1 MSEGAD
7 SKRSKHR
14 RMSTSV
20 ARHETTAW
28 IRAHL
33 LHARLDPARG
43 VAFSPLS
50 AQPLNLHERPGESAL
65 LPRSGQ
71 ATVLSI
77 HRMNAGEG
85 YLYLLRHV
93 AAGDVDRRMATPLTA
108 YYTASGYPPGRWM
121 GQGLGGLGADGLVPG
136 SEVTEAQMAALFGR
150 AEDPLTGRT
159 LGEPYRVFKGP
170 EERIRDRIRDLGPA
184 LSDAERERAVAGI
197 RREEMRKK
205 SRQAVAGFDLTFSPV
220 KSVSALWATA
230 DVGIQEQIAAAHHE
244 AVADVLSLIEQHAA
258 FTRSG
263 DGGIAQLDTRGLIA
277 AAFDH
282 WDSRS
287 GDPQLHTHVVV
298 ANRVQGPGHAWRTL
312 DGRVLYRAA
321 VAMSEIHNVLLADHL
336 ARRLG
341 VKWELRER
349 GSRRNP
355 AFEIDAIP
363 DELLREFSARTEQIE
378 ANLTALL
385 DERLDQIHPPDRR
398 EMYALRQHA
407 TLMNRPAKHLAQP
420 LTLLMAQWRK
430 RADQAIGPD
439 AVAAIQRALNNAGE
453 RPLAAADLSPE
464 TVDAYGAA
472 TVLTL
477 QTKRAT
483 WTRWN
488 LLAEAARQTRLLR
501 FVSTTDRV
509 AALQAIVERAEQ
521 HSISLTA
528 PDLVTIP
535 VTRASG
541 ENVFTIHNGQIYT
554 SPVILGAEAVLRDLA
569 HDTNGP
575 TIAPATIHTAG
586 LSPDKAAAL
595 RRIATSG
602 QKLEALIGPAGTG
615 KTSLLSALAA
625 SWEASH
631 GDGSTI
637 ALAPSSAASTVLSD
651 AIGAPTENIAKWIF
665 ESAGLGAEQRRDM
678 ILHTEHAAGLARR
691 SGRRLR
697 HQRLMAQLAALRAEH
712 DRWSFHKNQLVIVD
726 EASMA
731 STMELAT
738 LARAANTAGAK
749 LLLVGDDAQLSA
761 ADTSGAFRLIAHDT
775 QAAELTDVWRFT
787 NPWERDASLALRR
800 GDLTA
805 IDAYDNHH
813 RLTAGSSE
821 AMEDAAYKAWLVD
834 INHGK
839 TSLLIAADNTTVAR
853 LNARAHLD
861 RISMGEVEPDGIEL
875 HNGNYVG
882 LGDHIVTRLNNRRLS
897 YGHRQFVKNGDHWT
911 VIHRWPDGSLTVR
924 NHTGNTVTLPST
936 YVQESVELAYA
947 TTAHR
952 AQGTTVDT
960 AHLLVTEQL
969 TRALIYV
976 GMTRGRETNRA
987 YVATHQTTS
996 DLHEPHADQTMQD
1009 VLGAV
1014 LNDPGVEQSAHEV
1027 MRQELDNGT
1036 RLDRLIPIHEHLC
1049 QLDAKKR
1056 YQPAIAASALDP
1068 ADQAALQ
1075 ASPAYGPLIAELRR
1089 AENAGL
1095 NITDLLL
1102 HAVNQS
1108 PLATANDVAAVIH
1121 HRVQR
1126 LTARSLH
1133 KTGRHATQILG
1144 LITPAAHVSDPT
1156 LIAPL
1161 RELESQIIERAN
1173 WLAEELLAHPRAW
1186 YRDLRHAAGNPPDQE
1201 LAEFA
1206 REIAAYRERYQI
1218 HGHSI
1223 LGDAPPANADERHHQ
1238 HSRLAKMLTGFS
1250 PDAVERS
1257 IDSTGIAE
1265 APTQPTPLPQPD

>member
-1 MSEGAD
+1 M
-7 SKRSKHR
+7 
-14 RMSTSV
+14 
-20 ARHETTAW
+20 
-28 IRAHL
+28 
-33 LHARLDPARG
+33 
-43 VAFSPLS
+43 
-50 AQPLNLHERPGESAL
+50 
-65 LPRSGQ
+65 
-71 ATVLSI
+71 LSI

-108 YYTASGYPPGRWM
+108 YYTAAGYPHGRWI
-121 GQGLGGLGADGLVPG
+121 GHGLTGLGDGELVPG

-159 LGEPYRVFKGP
+159 LSEPYRVFKGP
-170 EERIRDRIRDLGPA
+170 EERIRDRIRDLDPA
-184 LSDAERERAVAGI
+184 LPNAEREPAVARI

-230 DVGIQEQIAAAHHE
+230 DVGTQEQIVAAHHE

-298 ANRVQGPGHAWRTL
+298 ANRVQGPDGAWRTL

-336 ARRLG
+336 TRRLG
-341 VKWELRER
+341 VNWELRER

-355 AFEIDAIP
+355 AFEIDTIP
-363 DELLREFSARTEQIE
+363 DELIREFSARTAQIE
-378 ANLTALL
+378 TNLSALL
-385 DERLDQIHPPDRR
+385 DERSDQIHPPNPR

-407 TLMNRPAKHLAQP
+407 TLMNRPTKHLAQP
-420 LTLLMAQWRK
+420 LAVLMAHWRK
-430 RADQAIGPD
+430 RADQAIGHD
-439 AVAAIQRALNNAGE
+439 AVAAIQRSLNAAGE

-464 TVDAYGAA
+464 TIEAYGAA

-501 FVSTTDRV
+501 FVSTNDRF

-541 ENVFTIHNGQIYT
+541 ESVFTIHNGQIYT
-554 SPVILGAEAVLRDLA
+554 SPVILGAEAILLDQAR
-569 HDTNGP
+569 DTNGP
-575 TIAPATIHTAG
+575 TIALATIHTAG

-625 SWEASH
+625 SWEAEY
-631 GDGSTI
+631 GDGSVI
-637 ALAPSSAASTVLSD
+637 ALAPSSAASTVLAD
-651 AIGAPTENIAKWIF
+651 AIDTPAENIAKWIH
-665 ESAGLGAEQRRDM
+665 ESAGLGAEQRRDQ
-678 ILHTEHAAGLARR
+678 ILQTEHAASLAHR
-691 SGRRLR
+691 SHRRLR
-697 HQRLMAQLAALRAEH
+697 HQRLIGQLAALRADH
-712 DRWSFHKNQLVIVD
+712 DRWSFHKNQLVIID

-738 LARAANTAGAK
+738 IARAANTAGAK

-761 ADTSGAFRLIAHDT
+761 ADTGGAFRLIAQDT

-800 GDLTA
+800 GELTA
-805 IDAYDNHH
+805 IDLYDDRG
-813 RLTAGSSE
+813 RLAAGSTDD
-821 AMEDAAYKAWLVD
+821 MEDAAYKAWLAD
-834 INHGK
+834 TRTGR

-853 LNARAHLD
+853 LNARARLD
-861 RISMGEVEPDGIEL
+861 RITTGEVEPDGIEL
-875 HNGNYVG
+875 HNGNHVG
-882 LGDHIVTRLNNRRLS
+882 LGDHIVTRLNNRRLR
-897 YGHRQFVKNGDHWT
+897 YGTNNHVKNGDHWT
-911 VIHRWPDGSLTVR
+911 VIQRWPDGSLTVQ
-924 NHTGNTVTLPST
+924 NATADTVTLPSA

-952 AQGTTVDT
+952 AQGATVDT

-969 TRALIYV
+969 TRALMYV
-976 GMTRGRETNRA
+976 GMTRGRDANNA
-987 YVATHQTTS
+987 YVATHHTGS
-996 DLHEPHADQTMQD
+996 DLHEPDAEQTMQD
-1009 VLGAV
+1009 VLEAV

-1027 MRQELDNGT
+1027 MRQELDNAT

-1056 YQPAIAASALDP
+1056 YQPAIATSGLDP

-1075 ASPAYGPLIAELRR
+1075 ASPAHGPLVAELRR

-1095 NITDLLL
+1095 NVADVL
-1102 HAVNQS
+1102 HRAVNQS
-1108 PLATANDVAAVIH
+1108 PLTNAHDVAAVIH

-1126 LTARSLH
+1126 LTARALH
-1133 KTGRHATQILG
+1133 KTGRHPTQLLG
-1144 LITPAAHVSDPT
+1144 LVTPAIHVSDPT

-1161 RELESQIIERAN
+1161 RELESQIIDRAN
-1173 WLAEELLAHPRAW
+1173 WLAEELLANPPAW
-1186 YRDLRHAAGNPPDQE
+1186 YRKLRHAAGESPDQE
-1201 LAEFA
+1201 LTELA
-1206 REIAAYRERYQI
+1206 REIAAYRECYQV
-1218 HGHSI
+1218 HGQSI
-1223 LGDAPPANADERHHQ
+1223 LGDTPPANADVRHHQ
-1238 HSRLAKMLTGFS
+1238 HARLMRMLTGFS
-1250 PDAVERS
+1250 PEAVERS
-1257 IDSTGIAE
+1257 IDGTGIAE
-1265 APTQPTPLPQPD
+1265 VSAQSDQLPQPD

>member
-1 MSEGAD
+1 
-7 SKRSKHR
+7 
-14 RMSTSV
+14 
-20 ARHETTAW
+20 
-28 IRAHL
+28 
-33 LHARLDPARG
+33 
-43 VAFSPLS
+43 
-50 AQPLNLHERPGESAL
+50 
-65 LPRSGQ
+65 
-71 ATVLSI
+71 
-77 HRMNAGEG
+77 
-85 YLYLLRHV
+85 
-93 AAGDVDRRMATPLTA
+93 
-108 YYTASGYPPGRWM
+108 
-121 GQGLGGLGADGLVPG
+121 
-136 SEVTEAQMAALFGR
+136 MAALFGR

-170 EERIRDRIRDLGPA
+170 EQRIRDRIRELDPA
-184 LSDAERERAVAGI
+184 LSDAERERAVAQI

-205 SRQAVAGFDLTFSPV
+205 SREAVAGFDLTFSPV

-230 DVGIQEQIAAAHHE
+230 DVGIQEQVVVAHHE

-298 ANRVQGPGHAWRTL
+298 ANRVQGPDGAWRTL

-398 EMYALRQHA
+398 EIYALRQHA
-407 TLMNRPAKHLAQP
+407 TLINRPAKHLAQP
-420 LTLLMAQWRK
+420 LTVLLTQWRK

-439 AVAAIQRALNNAGE
+439 AVAAIQRELNNAGE
-453 RPLAAADLSPE
+453 RPMAAADLSPE
-464 TVDAYGAA
+464 TLDAYGAA

-488 LLAEAARQTRLLR
+488 LIAEAARQTRLLR
-501 FVSTTDRV
+501 FVSTSDRF

-541 ENVFTIHNGQIYT
+541 ENVFTIHNGEIFT
-554 SPVILGAEAVLRDLA
+554 SPVILGAEAVLLDLA

-575 TIAPATIHTAG
+575 ALAPATIHTTG
-586 LSPDKAAAL
+586 LSADKAAAL
-595 RRIATSG
+595 HRIATSG
-602 QKLEALIGPAGTG
+602 HKLEALIGPAGTG

-637 ALAPSSAASTVLSD
+637 ALAPSSAASTVLAD
-651 AIGAPTENIAKWIF
+651 AIGAATENIAKWIY
-665 ESAGLGAEQRRDM
+665 ESVGLGAEQRRDL
-678 ILHTEHAAGLARR
+678 ILHTEHAVGLARR

-712 DRWSFHKNQLVIVD
+712 DRWSFHENQLVIVD

-731 STMELAT
+731 STIELAT

-761 ADTSGAFRLIAHDT
+761 ADTGGAFRLIAHDT

-805 IDAYDNHH
+805 IDAYHDHH

-821 AMEDAAYKAWLVD
+821 DMEDAAYRAWLSD
-834 INHGK
+834 TNNGK
-839 TSLLIAADNTTVAR
+839 TSLLIAADNATVAR
-853 LNARAHLD
+853 LNARARLD
-861 RISMGEVEPDGIEL
+861 RITAGQVEPDGIEL
-875 HNGNYVG
+875 HNGNHVG

-897 YGHRQFVKNGDHWT
+897 YGRRQFVKNGDRWT
-911 VIHRWPDGSLTVR
+911 VIHRWPDGSLTVQ
-924 NHTGNTVTLPST
+924 NHTGDTVTLPT
-936 YVQESVELAYA
+936 AYVQESVELAYA

-952 AQGTTVDT
+952 AQGATVDT
-960 AHLLVTEQL
+960 AHLLVTDHL
-969 TRALIYV
+969 TRALMYV
-976 GMTRGRETNRA
+976 GMTRGRHTNNA
-987 YVATHQTTS
+987 YIATHQASS
-996 DLHEPHADQTMQD
+996 DLHEPHPEQTMQD
-1009 VLGAV
+1009 VLEAV

-1027 MRQELDNGT
+1027 MRQELNNAT
-1036 RLDRLIPIHEHLC
+1036 RLDRLVPIHEHLC

-1056 YQPAIAASALDP
+1056 YQPAIAASGLDP

-1095 NITDLLL
+1095 NFTDLL
-1102 HAVNQS
+1102 HQAINQS
-1108 PLATANDVAAVIH
+1108 TLTTANDPTAVIH
-1121 HRVQR
+1121 HRVHR
-1126 LTARSLH
+1126 LAARSLQ
-1133 KTGRHATQILG
+1133 KTGQYAPQIVG
-1144 LITPAAHVSDPT
+1144 LVTPAVHVSDPT
-1156 LIAPL
+1156 LVAPL

-1173 WLAEELLAHPRAW
+1173 WLSDGLLANPPAW
-1186 YRDLRHAAGNPPDQE
+1186 YGELRRTASTTPDQE
-1201 LAEFA
+1201 IRELA
-1206 REIAAYRERYQI
+1206 RDIAAYRECYQI
-1218 HGHSI
+1218 QGHSI
-1223 LGDAPPANADERHHQ
+1223 LGGAPPADASERYRQ
-1238 HSRLAKMLTGFS
+1238 HSQLTKVLAGFS
-1250 PDAVERS
+1250 SQTPGQLTREAGVEVVPMQS
-1257 IDSTGIAE
+1257 VS
-1265 APTQPTPLPQPD
+1265 PLPD

>member
-1 MSEGAD
+1 M
-7 SKRSKHR
+7 
-14 RMSTSV
+14 
-20 ARHETTAW
+20 
-28 IRAHL
+28 
-33 LHARLDPARG
+33 
-43 VAFSPLS
+43 
-50 AQPLNLHERPGESAL
+50 
-65 LPRSGQ
+65 GQ

-108 YYTASGYPPGRWM
+108 YYTASGYPHGRWM
-121 GQGLGGLGADGLVPG
+121 GHGLSGLADGELVPG

-159 LGEPYRVFKGP
+159 LGEPYRVFKSP
-170 EERIRDRIRDLGPA
+170 EERIRDQIRDLDPA
-184 LSDAERERAVAGI
+184 LTDPEREHAVARI
-197 RREEMRKK
+197 RREETRKK

-230 DVGIQEQIAAAHHE
+230 DVGIQEQIVAAHHE

-263 DGGIAQLDTRGLIA
+263 DGGIAQLDTRGVIA

-298 ANRVQGPGHAWRTL
+298 ANRVQGPDGTWRTL

-336 ARRLG
+336 TRRLG
-341 VKWELRER
+341 VNWELRER

-355 AFEIDAIP
+355 AFEINVIP
-363 DELLREFSARTEQIE
+363 DELIREFSARTAQIE
-378 ANLTALL
+378 ANLNALL
-385 DERLDQIHPPDRR
+385 DDRGDQIRPPDRR

-407 TLMNRPAKHLAQP
+407 TLMNRPAKHHARPLAV
-420 LTLLMAQWRK
+420 LMEQWRK
-430 RADQAIGPD
+430 RADQAIGHD
-439 AVAAIQRALNNAGE
+439 AVAAIQRPLNAAGE
-453 RPLAAADLSPE
+453 RPLAAADLSAE
-464 TVDAYGAA
+464 TLDAYGAA

-501 FVSTTDRV
+501 FASTNDRF
-509 AALQAIVERAEQ
+509 AALQTILERAEQ
-521 HSISLTA
+521 RSITLTA
-528 PDLVTIP
+528 PDLVTTP

-541 ENVFTIHNGQIYT
+541 EDVFTIHNGQIYT
-554 SPVILGAEAVLRDLA
+554 SPVILGAEAVLLDLA
-569 HDTNGP
+569 RDTTGP
-575 TIAPATIHTAG
+575 TIDPATIHTAG

-595 RRIATSG
+595 VRIAASG
-602 QKLEALIGPAGTG
+602 QTLEALIGPAGTG
-615 KTSLLSALAA
+615 KTSLLSALTAN
-625 SWEASH
+625 WEARY
-631 GDGSTI
+631 GDGSII
-637 ALAPSSAASTVLSD
+637 ALAPSSAASTILSD
-651 AIGAPTENIAKWIF
+651 ALGTSTENIAKWIY
-665 ESAGLGAEQRRDM
+665 ESAGLGAEQRRDQ
-678 ILHTEHAAGLARR
+678 IQQTSYAVHLADRSRR
-691 SGRRLR
+691 RRR
-697 HQRLMAQLAALRAEH
+697 QQRLAAQLAALHAEH

-731 STMELAT
+731 GTMELAT
-738 LARAANTAGAK
+738 IARAANTAGAK

-761 ADTSGAFRLIAHDT
+761 ADTGGAFRLIAKDT
-775 QAAELTDVWRFT
+775 EAAELTDVWRFT

-800 GDLTA
+800 GGLDA

-821 AMEDAAYKAWLVD
+821 AMEDAAYKAWLTD
-834 INHGK
+834 THHGK
-839 TSLLIAADNTTVAR
+839 ASLLIAADNTTVAR
-853 LNARAHLD
+853 LNARARLD
-861 RISMGEVEPDGIEL
+861 RITTGEVEPDGIEL
-875 HNGNYVG
+875 HNGNHVG
-882 LGDHIVTRLNNRRLS
+882 LGDHIVTRLNNRRLP

-911 VIHRWPDGSLTVR
+911 VIHRWPDGSLTVQ
-924 NHTGNTVTLPST
+924 NHNRDTVTLPSS

-952 AQGTTVDT
+952 AQGATVDT
-960 AHLLVTEQL
+960 AHILVTDQL
-969 TRALIYV
+969 TRALMYV
-976 GMTRGRETNRA
+976 GMTRGRDANNA
-987 YVATHQTTS
+987 YIATHQTSS
-996 DLHEPHADQTMQD
+996 DLHEPHAEQTMQD
-1009 VLGAV
+1009 VLEDV

-1027 MRQELDNGT
+1027 MRQELDNAT

-1049 QLDAKKR
+1049 QLDAKNR
-1056 YQPAIAASALDP
+1056 YLPAIAASGLDP
-1068 ADQAALQ
+1068 SDQAALQ

-1095 NITDLLL
+1095 DITDVL
-1102 HAVNQS
+1102 HRAVGQS
-1108 PLATANDVAAVIH
+1108 PLTTANDLAAVIH
-1121 HRVQR
+1121 HRVHR

-1133 KTGRHATQILG
+1133 KTGHHPAQILG
-1144 LITPAAHVSDPT
+1144 LMTPATHVSDPT

-1173 WLAEELLAHPRAW
+1173 RLGDDLLTNPPAW
-1186 YRDLRHAAGNPPDQE
+1186 YGELRRTASTAPHHRLRE
-1201 LAEFA
+1201 LA
-1206 REIAAYRERYQI
+1206 RDIAAYRECYQI
-1218 HGHSI
+1218 QGDSI
-1223 LGDAPPANADERHHQ
+1223 LGDAPPASASEQSRQ
-1238 HSRLAKMLTGFS
+1238 RSRLIKVLAGFS
-1250 PDAVERS
+1250 SQTPEQL
-1257 IDSTGIAE
+1257 THE
-1265 APTQPTPLPQPD
+1265 AGVVDVPTQSVSPRPD

>member
-1 MSEGAD
+1 M
-7 SKRSKHR
+7 
-14 RMSTSV
+14 
-20 ARHETTAW
+20 
-28 IRAHL
+28 
-33 LHARLDPARG
+33 
-43 VAFSPLS
+43 
-50 AQPLNLHERPGESAL
+50 
-65 LPRSGQ
+65 
-71 ATVLSI
+71 
-77 HRMNAGEG
+77 
-85 YLYLLRHV
+85 
-93 AAGDVDRRMATPLTA
+93 TA

-121 GQGLGGLGADGLVPG
+121 GQGLSGLGVGELVPG

-150 AEDPLTGRT
+150 AENPMTGRT

-170 EERIRDRIRDLGPA
+170 EERIRDRIRDLDPA
-184 LSDAERERAVAGI
+184 LSDAERERAVAQI

-230 DVGIQEQIAAAHHE
+230 DVGIQEQIVAAHHE

-298 ANRVQGPGHAWRTL
+298 ANRVQGPDGTWRTL

-363 DELLREFSARTEQIE
+363 DELLREFSARSEQIE

-385 DERLDQIHPPDRR
+385 DERLDQIHPPGRR

-407 TLMNRPAKHLAQP
+407 TLMNRPGKHVAQP
-420 LTLLMAQWRK
+420 LTVLMAQWRK
-430 RADQAIGPD
+430 RADQVIGPD
-439 AVAAIQRALNNAGE
+439 AVAAIQRALNNVGE
-453 RPLAAADLSPE
+453 RPMAAADLSPE
-464 TVDAYGAA
+464 TLDAYGAA

-501 FVSTTDRV
+501 FVSTTDRF

-554 SPVILGAEAVLRDLA
+554 SPVILGAEAVLLDMA
-569 HDTNGP
+569 HDANGP

-625 SWEASH
+625 SWEARH

-637 ALAPSSAASTVLSD
+637 ALAPSSAASTVLAD
-651 AIGAPTENIAKWIF
+651 AIGAPTENIAKWIY
-665 ESAGLGAEQRRDM
+665 ESAGLGAEERRNM
-678 ILHTEHAAGLARR
+678 ILHTEHAAGLASR

-712 DRWSFHKNQLVIVD
+712 DRWSFHNNQLVIVD

-761 ADTSGAFRLIAHDT
+761 ADTGGAFRLIAHDT

-787 NPWERDASLALRR
+787 TPWERDASLALRR
-800 GDLTA
+800 GDLIA
-805 IDAYDNHH
+805 IDAYDDHH

-821 AMEDAAYKAWLVD
+821 AMEDAAYKAWLAD
-834 INHGK
+834 TNNGK
-839 TSLLIAADNTTVAR
+839 TSLLIAADNATVAR
-853 LNARAHLD
+853 LNARARID
-861 RISMGEVEPDGIEL
+861 RIITGDVEPDGIEL
-875 HNGNYVG
+875 HNGNHVG
-882 LGDHIVTRLNNRRLS
+882 LGDHIVTRLNNRRLP
-897 YGHRQFVKNGDHWT
+897 YGSRQFVKNGDHWT
-911 VIHRWPDGSLTVR
+911 VIHRWPDGSLTVQ
-924 NHTGNTVTLPST
+924 NHTGDTVTLPST

-952 AQGTTVDT
+952 AQGATVDT
-960 AHLLVTEQL
+960 AHLLVTDHL
-969 TRALIYV
+969 TRALMYV
-976 GMTRGRETNRA
+976 GMTRGRHANNA
-987 YVATHQTTS
+987 YIATHHTS
-996 DLHEPHADQTMQD
+996 TDLHEPRPEQTMQD
-1009 VLGAV
+1009 VLDAV

-1027 MRQELDNGT
+1027 MRQELDNAT
-1036 RLDRLIPIHEHLC
+1036 RLDRLVPIHEHLC

-1056 YQPAIAASALDP
+1056 YQPAIAASGLEP

-1089 AENAGL
+1089 AENARL
-1095 NITDLLL
+1095 NITDLLH

-1108 PLATANDVAAVIH
+1108 PLTTANDLAAVIH
-1121 HRVQR
+1121 HRVRR

-1133 KTGRHATQILG
+1133 KTGHRPTQIGG
-1144 LITPAAHVSDPT
+1144 LITPATNVSDPA

-1173 WLAEELLAHPRAW
+1173 WLADELHANPPAW
-1186 YRDLRHAAGNPPDQE
+1186 YSELRRTASTTSDQE
-1201 LAEFA
+1201 LSELA
-1206 REIAAYRERYQI
+1206 REIAAYRERYEI
-1218 HGHSI
+1218 TSDSI
-1223 LGDAPPANADERHHQ
+1223 LGDALPANAGEQHRER
-1238 HSRLAKMLTGFS
+1238 SRLIKAIAGLS
-1250 PDAVERS
+1250 SQAPDQPIEEVPTRS
-1257 IDSTGIAE
+1257 VS
-1265 APTQPTPLPQPD
+1265 PQPD